1 MREQIKSIIVE
12 KLLKDDTIV
21 IDDTTPLISSAI
33 IDSISTLKLV
43 DYLEKEFNIEFEP
56 HEVDKDNLDSIELIE
71 NFIKSKM

>member
-43 DYLEKEFNIEFEP
+43 DYLEKEFNVEFEP

-71 NFIKSKM
+71 SFIKSKM

>member
-1 MREQIKSIIVE
+1 MREQINSIIVE

-43 DYLEKEFNIEFEP
+43 DYLEKEFNVEFEP

>member
-21 IDDTTPLISSAI
+21 IDDNTPLISSAI

-43 DYLEKEFNIEFEP
+43 DYLEKEFNVEFEA

>member
-43 DYLEKEFNIEFEP
+43 DYLEKEFNVEFEP

>member
-43 DYLEKEFNIEFEP
+43 DYLEKEFNVEFEA

>member
-43 DYLEKEFNIEFEP
+43 GYLEKEFNVEFEP

>member
-21 IDDTTPLISSAI
+21 IDDNTPLISSAI